1 MLMMIR
7 DGSRYQIG
15 WIFGTIPN
23 GLRPLPT
30 FSENYIAFVFGK
42 RPKKTFV
49 KVQNLQHNFWNF
61 SQKFIRFGSVT
72 RPLAG
77 CQIYICPWQPVQNM
91 ISLVTWPRPSL
102 GKTRI
107 AFYFSY
113 NFSPLS
119 TNIFWSKYFQW
130 AGNFGRGVGEPQSSF
145 EALFPK
151 VFRCPLKVDLV
162 SIVRHPAPPKV
173 SWSDSC
179 SPKMAI
185 FRSCF

>member
-1 MLMMIR
+1 MNYSRGVSGTILAGFQIYICPEQNMMMMVLVMAISRWMRMLMMIR

-61 SQKFIRFGSVT
+61 SQKFILFGSVT

-119 TNIFWSKYFQW
+119 TNIFLVKILSMGWKFW
-130 AGNFGRGVGEPQSSF
+130 ARSRG
-145 EALFPK
+145 AT
-151 VFRCPLKVDLV
+151 
-162 SIVRHPAPPKV
+162 
-173 SWSDSC
+173 
-179 SPKMAI
+179 
-185 FRSCF
+185 